1 MCNDR
6 ELLEIAEDELY
17 EEKKKKA
24 VQLIKNKCRE
34 LDRIKKQIKELE
46 DKRQAVLDDLYVMDN
61 MVVDEVIEK
70 YGEPYS
76 GVVNITL
83 NGSYDFINAN
93 NFTLNHS

>member
-24 VQLIKNKCRE
+24 VQLIKNKCKE

-46 DKRQAVLDDLYVMDN
+46 DKRQAVLDDLYVMDT
-61 MVVDEVIEK
+61 MEVDEVLDK
-70 YGEPYS
+70 YEECLGGIVTDYE
-76 GVVNITL
+76 
-83 NGSYDFINAN
+83 IN
-93 NFTLNHS
+93 FKWMPSK

>member
-24 VQLIKNKCRE
+24 VQLIKDKCRE

-46 DKRQAVLDDLYVMDN
+46 DKRQVVLDDLYVMDS
-61 MVVDEVIEK
+61 MEVDEVIEK
-70 YGEPYS
+70 YSEPYS
-76 GVVNITL
+76 GMIT
-83 NGSYDFINAN
+83 
-93 NFTLNHS
+93 FTLSNPCVFDVGE